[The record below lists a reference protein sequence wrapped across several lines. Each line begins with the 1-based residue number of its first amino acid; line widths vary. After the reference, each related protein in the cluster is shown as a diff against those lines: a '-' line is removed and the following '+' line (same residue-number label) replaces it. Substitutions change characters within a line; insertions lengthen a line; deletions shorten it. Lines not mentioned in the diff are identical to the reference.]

1 MWTFFAQQSSRAQE
15 LAEIAEVLSF
25 HGEQIDWHTD
35 WWRLLIIGFAGL
47 LFLYLLIRL
56 ALYLFRLLGVILCL
70 AFGALGAYIDILLFA
85 DRLAPH
91 VPEEVRRFT
100 PIAVGMM
107 GFVLFFAI
115 AALIMR
121 MIRKPVQAL
130 PPPKK

>member
-1 MWTFFAQQSSRAQE
+1 MWYLFAQQSSRAQE
-15 LAEIAEVLSF
+15 IADVLSF
-25 HGEQIDWHTD
+25 HGEQIDWHQD

-56 ALYLFRLLGVILCL
+56 ALYLFRLLGVLLCL
-70 AFGALGAYIDILLFA
+70 AFGAFGAYIDIVLFT

-91 VPEEVRRFT
+91 VPEQIRRFT
-100 PIAVGMM
+100 PIAVGML
-107 GFVLFFAI
+107 GFTLFFAI

>member
-1 MWTFFAQQSSRAQE
+1 MWFFLAQQSSRAQE
-15 LAEIAEVLSF
+15 IVDVLSF
-25 HGEQIDWHTD
+25 PGEQIDWHTD
-35 WWRLLIIGFAGL
+35 WWRLVIIGFAGL

-56 ALYLFRLLGVILCL
+56 ALYLFRLLGVLLCL

-85 DRLAPH
+85 DRLAPK

-100 PIAVGMM
+100 PIAVGML
-107 GFVLFFAI
+107 GFTLFFGI
-115 AALIMR
+115 AALVMK

>member
-1 MWTFFAQQSSRAQE
+1 MWYLFAQQSSRAQE
-15 LAEIAEVLSF
+15 IADVLSF
-25 HGEQIDWHTD
+25 HGEQIDWHQD

-56 ALYLFRLLGVILCL
+56 ALYLFRLLGVLLCL
-70 AFGALGAYIDILLFA
+70 AFGALGAYIDVVLFT

-91 VPEEVRRFT
+91 VPEQIRRFT
-100 PIAVGMM
+100 PIAVGML
-107 GFVLFFAI
+107 GFTLFFAI